1 MSIIGFSC
9 PHCKQNVA
17 LDHYNVT
24 ECGAKL
30 HPDYA
35 HAALHS
41 DDLYY
46 GHDQVSVTSG
56 LGCPRSRAIERN
68 CDVYVNPLA
77 YNALLIG
84 SAWDH
89 AMEQQAPPN
98 MRKMQLT
105 GVIEG
110 ITIHGEIDRIRKI
123 GEHWTIEDWKH
134 SNNFQE
140 KHVKTQGVRK
150 ENQIQTSIYA
160 ELYAQQHGERPTRG
174 AIWYH
179 FSGAGKEPLIPYIY
193 ELLSLEE
200 CLQHKPYGGD
210 YTVLELY
217 KQADSYYRGDL
228 TTFDLPLVGDTMA
241 FGTKGYCDYCQVRDA
256 CFEAARGAP
265 F

>member
-1 MSIIGFSC
+1 MSIIGFAC
-9 PHCKQNVA
+9 PHCKSNVG
-17 LDHYNVT
+17 LEHYNET
-24 ECGAKL
+24 ACGAKL

-35 HAALHS
+35 AAVVHS
-41 DDLYY
+41 DDDYY

-84 SAWDH
+84 TAWDR
-89 AMEQQAPPN
+89 AVGAYAP
-98 MRKMQLT
+98 KGTSKIELVGT
-105 GVIEG
+105 IEG
-110 ITIHGEIDRIRKI
+110 ITIHGEIDRVRTLE
-123 GEHWTIEDWKH
+123 GHLTIEDWKH

-140 KHVKTQGVRK
+140 KHVKGQGVRK

-160 ELYAQQHGERPTRG
+160 ELYAQQFGERPTRG

-179 FSGAGKEPLIPYIY
+179 FSGAGKEPLVPFIY

-210 YTVLELY
+210 YTVLDLY
-217 KQADSYYRGDL
+217 RQADSYYAGL
-228 TTFDLPLVGDTMA
+228 KPFDLPLVGETMS
-241 FGTKGYCDYCQVRDA
+241 FGTKSYCDYCQVRDA